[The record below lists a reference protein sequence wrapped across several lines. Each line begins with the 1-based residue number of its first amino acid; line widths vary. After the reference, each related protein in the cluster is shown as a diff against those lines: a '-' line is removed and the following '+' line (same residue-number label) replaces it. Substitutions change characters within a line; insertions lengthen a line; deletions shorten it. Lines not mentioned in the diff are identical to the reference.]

1 MHTMLQQPFFTALS
15 PAKRI
20 LLAGAG
26 GGFDVF
32 CGLPLYFALR
42 DAGKGVFLAN
52 LSFSLLED
60 CTGRRLTPALLE
72 VTADSQGPGYINYFP
87 EGYLC
92 QHFREQGEE
101 VSIWC
106 LERTGVVP
114 LRAAYLALL
123 EHLHFDTLLLIDGG
137 TDSLMRGDEEGLGT
151 PHEDIASLAATC
163 DLPVERKL
171 LACLGFGI
179 DHFHEVCH
187 FHFLEAV
194 AELTRA
200 GAFLG
205 AFALT
210 PDMPEVQRYR
220 AATMA
225 VCAAMP
231 RHPSIVNTSILSAIE
246 GRYGDYHAT
255 DRTFGSVLWINALM
269 TLYWCFQLE
278 PVARRVLYL
287 EEMMATKSREDVHMV
302 IMRWLGNREHV
313 RPATPIP
320 L

>member
-1 MHTMLQQPFFTALS
+1 MFALPFFTALET
-15 PAKRI
+15 ARRVLI
-20 LLAGAG
+20 AGAG

-42 DAGKGVFLAN
+42 NAGKDVFLAN
-52 LSFSLLED
+52 LSFTRLED
-60 CTGRRLTPALLE
+60 TTGRVLAPALYE
-72 VTADSQGPGYINYFP
+72 VDADSQGPGYINYFP

-92 QHFREQGEE
+92 QWFRQEGEE
-101 VSIWC
+101 VSLYC
-106 LERTGVVP
+106 FERTGAVP
-114 LRAAYLALL
+114 IREGYLTLL
-123 EHLHFDTLLLIDGG
+123 DRLDVDTLLLVDGG

-151 PHEDIASLAATC
+151 PHEDVASLAAAV
-163 DLPVERKL
+163 DLPVQRKL

-179 DHFHEVCH
+179 DHYHDVCH
-187 FHFLEAV
+187 YHFLEAV
-194 AELTRA
+194 AELTRE

-205 AFALT
+205 AFSLT
-210 PDMPEVQRYR
+210 ADMPEVQKYR
-220 AATMA
+220 DATA
-225 VCAAMP
+225 FVCAAMP
-231 RHPSIVNTSILSAIE
+231 RHPSIVNTSIVSAIE

-269 TLYWCFQLE
+269 TLYWCFALE

-287 EEMMATKSREDVHMV
+287 DRMRQTTSATEVRLL
-302 IMRWLGNREHV
+302 IMEWLALRTGV